1 VRVSTS
7 LGLFLDVGQNTIVV
21 AVHVHACAEQS
32 LLKVA
37 VTFLLRQLDKLVQH
51 LQALGLLLGVGK
63 SFAERVQ
70 VPTAPVKIAVISLL
84 KQVRYFLEDVDE
96 VLGPA
101 GAHQSAN
108 DVPRLDRSIVDHKLV
123 LLLVLGLDADLDG
136 PSDEGESVVDLLQV
150 AITFQLLLGYLTFLR
165 IKKMARLEK
174 FKFKKRPFQN
184 IRVGNRV
191 GQLTGCFRRCIVT
204 RLMIRVTYFDGRLS
218 EESTAV
224 ELVLLVNSLE
234 ENVEDALGG
243 VVTFLGEQR
252 DFGQVHDHLG

>member
-32 LLKVA
+32 LLEVA

-150 AITFQLLLGYLTFLR
+150 AITFQLLLGYLTF
-165 IKKMARLEK
+165 
-174 FKFKKRPFQN
+174 
-184 IRVGNRV
+184 
-191 GQLTGCFRRCIVT
+191 
-204 RLMIRVTYFDGRLS
+204 FDGRLS